1 MYYLLAF
8 IGMICWG
15 IAPLFAKLGL
25 KDVDP
30 LTGLAVRTAFS
41 LIIISSIMT
50 INGSIFTLKSISSK
64 ALILLCVEAV
74 FATIIGDLAYF
85 AAIKKGDVSIVTII
99 MSSSPLVTILC
110 ATLFLG
116 EPFTLPRTIGAV
128 LIVIGIFIAV

>member
-8 IGMICWG
+8 VGMICWG

-30 LTGLAVRTAFS
+30 LMGLAVRTVFS

-50 INGSIFTLKSISSK
+50 INGSIFALKSISTK
-64 ALILLCVEAV
+64 TLILLFIEAV
-74 FATIIGDLAYF
+74 LASSLGDLAYF

-116 EPFTLPRTIGAV
+116 EPFTLPRVIGAV
-128 LIVIGIFIAV
+128 LIVIGIYIAV